1 MAATDGAGPP
11 SGSDAGV
18 DPALWQRLGDAAAGG
33 RIGETVAVA
42 LLLLGEAGPAT
53 LPPVVT
59 ARVAANLKAVGLE
72 PDARALVREAMAVI
86 AGPAA
91 QALAPNPAAE

>member
-1 MAATDGAGPP
+1 
-11 SGSDAGV
+11 
-18 DPALWQRLGDAAAGG
+18 AAAGG

-72 PDARALVREAMAVI
+72 PDARALVREAMAAL

-91 QALAPNPAAE
+91 SIPVSLTAE